1 MVQIPIIR
9 IRMSTSEKQA
19 WEAVRKKGKNSFIIS
34 GLWRRGFKVAMPF
47 MVGFLLVDINNQHI
61 TSAISEIEFLV
72 TGYVILSLAAG
83 WFEGEIVWFKTER
96 NYQRAVFRGR
106 QKLQA
111 GH

>member
-1 MVQIPIIR
+1 
-9 IRMSTSEKQA
+9 MSNSEKQV
-19 WEAVRKKGKNSFIIS
+19 WETVRKRGKNSFIIS

-47 MVGFLLVDINNQHI
+47 MVGFLLVDFNTHRI
-61 TSAISEIEFLV
+61 TSITNEIEFLV

-96 NYQRAVFRGR
+96 DYQRMAFKGR